1 MKYQGIQNL
10 KQTMIDRKVVA
21 IELEHHIRDSSSRNS
36 TMIIDQTTTTKSIRE
51 GNRTSI
57 INSTD
62 IINTIDTKITN
73 NRTKGNSTISININI
88 VNIISSNSKLMIITL
103 NKSIMISIRGINSSS
118 LIHMMIISNK

>member
-1 MKYQGIQNL
+1 
-10 KQTMIDRKVVA
+10 MIDRKVVA